1 MSEIIVSPGQVS
13 TGPLGLSIVGEGA
26 VRVSQISA
34 SAPVIVTGSSLDD
47 AIQVIKP
54 KSAASIY
61 QVNSGAG
68 DDIVLVGAA
77 NDTISSGDGNDVI
90 QANGGN
96 DIIDAGTGD
105 DTVFGGA
112 GNDNIQAGDGIDIVD
127 AGLGDDLVRGEQ
139 GNDTLF
145 GGPGDDMLY
154 GDEGNDTIIG
164 GDGDDDLFGG
174 ANSDLLRGGSGNDI
188 LDGGAGRDL
197 YRGGPGSDVFVFGAG
212 STGVGQLDRILDFR
226 PGEDEIKLSRAL
238 LPGSG
243 LGSELG
249 EENFAVVREIGS
261 GGASSAALIYESKTG
276 IVYYNAPGGKDVP
289 LFQMQANLSSLS
301 AADFTLT

>member
-1 MSEIIVSPGQVS
+1 MSEIVVNPGQVS
-13 TGPLGLSIVGEGA
+13 AGPLGLSIVGEGA
-26 VRVSQISA
+26 VKASQLSA

-47 AIQVIKP
+47 VIQTVQP
-54 KSAASIY
+54 KSAALAY
-61 QVNSGAG
+61 Q
-68 DDIVLVGAA
+68 
-77 NDTISSGDGNDVI
+77 ISSGTGNDIVSGGAGNDALSSGVGDDVI

-96 DIIDAGTGD
+96 DTIDAGAGD
-105 DTVFGGA
+105 DTVLGGV
-112 GNDNIQAGDGIDIVD
+112 GNDTIQAGDGIDVVN
-127 AGLGDDLVRGEQ
+127 AGLGNDQARGGE

-154 GDEGNDTIIG
+154 GDEGNDTIVG
-164 GDGDDDLFGG
+164 GAGADDIFGG
-174 ANSDLLRGGSGNDI
+174 AGSDSLRGGSDDDI
-188 LDGGAGRDL
+188 LDGGAGRDV
-197 YRGGPGSDVFVFGAG
+197 YRGGPGSDTFVFGPG
-212 STGVGQLDRILDFR
+212 STGVGQLDRILDFK

-249 EENFAVVREIGS
+249 EENFAIVRDISQGVSSDAVV
-261 GGASSAALIYESKTG
+261 IYERKTG

-289 LFQMQANLSSLS
+289 LFQMQANLGNLS